1 MTELV
6 RAPAIISAR
15 LESAIDGRLSRDPG
29 SRCFWWDGH
38 WYSKSDFSRLVGECE
53 ASLRASGFGGGQ
65 RLVVMMQN
73 CPMIIALSAAAWRIG
88 GTIVPLNV
96 KSGAASLRATLEL
109 IEPFAIAASDA
120 IRNEAEGVLRE
131 GGFNYVTC
139 GPVGPLPLF
148 EGRSSSIGTPDTAV
162 IFATSGTTGQPKAVP
177 LSHGNIYDN
186 SGGLWEAIRALEPGD
201 NILSVLPNFHSFA
214 YTLTMMMPLLNDAAS
229 VIVPG
234 FIPPHVTVNA
244 IRDAGVNVIFGVPT
258 IFSYLLSGMERGS
271 VPRDLFDPVKMMMAG
286 GDRLGDNLHEQSKRL
301 TGKDILEGYGLT
313 ETSPRVA
320 VSRSYEEYR
329 PGTVGPLLRG
339 YERRLRT
346 ENGDEA
352 GNDEGVL
359 WVKGPSV
366 AEGYFR
372 APEIT
377 SERFEGGWFN
387 TGDYVRIE
395 DGYIRILDRV
405 TDIIIVG
412 GFNVYPQEVELVLHE
427 NPAIQTAVVV
437 GMPHRMNGEVPKAF
451 VLKADGAKITEAE
464 IIKYCKKRLAHFKVP
479 RKVEFVDEF
488 PLSVAGK
495 ILRRILREREH
506 ERHR

>member
-1 MTELV
+1 MITV
-6 RAPAIISAR
+6 
-15 LESAIDGRLSRDPG
+15 LS
-29 SRCFWWDGH
+29 
-38 WYSKSDFSRLVGECE
+38 V
-53 ASLRASGFGGGQ
+53 
-65 RLVVMMQN
+65 
-73 CPMIIALSAAAWRIG
+73 AAWRIG

-96 KSGAASLRATLEL
+96 KSGDSSLRATLEL
-109 IEPFAIAASDA
+109 IEPFAVAASGA
-120 IRNEAEGVLRE
+120 LREEAENALRN
-131 GGFNYVTC
+131 GGFSYVVC
-139 GPVGPLPLF
+139 DPMGPLPSF
-148 EGRSSSIGTPDTAV
+148 EGRISSIDTPDTAV

-201 NILSVLPNFHSFA
+201 VILSVLPNFHSFA
-214 YTLTMMMPLLNDAAS
+214 YTLTIMMPLLNDAAS
-229 VIVPG
+229 AVVPG

-244 IRDAGVNVIFGVPT
+244 IRDAEVNIIFGVPT

-313 ETSPRVA
+313 ETSPGVA

-329 PGTVGPLLRG
+329 PGTVGPFLRG
-339 YERRLRT
+339 YEWRLRT
-346 ENGDEA
+346 EKGDEA
-352 GNDEGVL
+352 GDAEGVL
-359 WVKGPSV
+359 WVRGLSV

-372 APEIT
+372 APET
-377 SERFEGGWFN
+377 TLERFEDGWFN

-395 DGYIRILDRV
+395 NDYIRILDRV
-405 TDIIIVG
+405 TDIIVVG
-412 GFNVYPQEVELVLHE
+412 GFNVYPQEVELILHE
-427 NPAIQTAVVV
+427 HPAIQTAVVV
-437 GMPHRMNGEVPKAF
+437 GMPHLMNGEVPKAF

-488 PLSVAGK
+488 PLSAAGK
-495 ILRRILREREH
+495 ILRRILRERE
-506 ERHR
+506 RKNRAGA